1 MAYTTLPMAEQ
12 LVVQRFSRIGL
23 GEAMLG
29 VTDRFCE
36 VTDQFPLAN
45 TVELNEAALAVDFE
59 VKQLCAGLTEEQL
72 SWRPCAERW
81 SIAQNLAHLR
91 TTTQVFL
98 PAVDSAL
105 AASRMMGLRGDGPFR
120 LSPFGRFIV
129 WRLDARPIL
138 KMQAPKI
145 LRPHMLQS
153 AELELQHFLA
163 SQMALRQR
171 ISECDCDLGKQTG
184 SDPGKCSGAFSQLL

>member
-1 MAYTTLPMAEQ
+1 
-12 LVVQRFSRIGL
+12 
-23 GEAMLG
+23 
-29 VTDRFCE
+29 
-36 VTDQFPLAN
+36 
-45 TVELNEAALAVDFE
+45 
-59 VKQLCAGLTEEQL
+59 
-72 SWRPCAERW
+72 
-81 SIAQNLAHLR
+81 
-91 TTTQVFL
+91 
-98 PAVDSAL
+98 
-105 AASRMMGLRGDGPFR
+105 MMGLRGDGPFR